1 MNIQTDLKSANNGV
15 NMEALL
21 GAREALTQAPQAAQF
36 TWRAHCDWIDGTHSR
51 SSINSF
57 FGLGEEQTRAEGFE
71 IESDHPALFAA
82 TDKGATP
89 LEIVLAALAS
99 CLTGGV
105 ASIAQNRNVD
115 LKSVKVTVEGDMSM
129 QGVLG
134 IDPDVRTG
142 FGAIRVTFDIDSDAS
157 DEEIAGIVSQAQ
169 KRSAIYDVITNPGN
183 VSTKIR

>member
-1 MNIQTDLKSANNGV
+1 MNIQTETKAANNGV
-15 NMEALL
+15 NLESLL
-21 GAREALTQAPQAAQF
+21 GAREALTQAPQAAEF
-36 TWRAHCDWIDGTHSR
+36 TWRAQCDWVDGTHSK
-51 SSINSF
+51 SKVNGF

-105 ASIAQNRNVD
+105 ASIAQHRGVQ

-129 QGVLG
+129 QGTLG

-142 FGAIRVTFDIDSDAS
+142 FGAIRVIFDVDADAS
-157 DEEIAGIVSQAQ
+157 DEEIAGIISQSQ
-169 KRSAIYDVITNPGN
+169 KRSAIYDIITNPGN
-183 VSTKIR
+183 VSTSIR